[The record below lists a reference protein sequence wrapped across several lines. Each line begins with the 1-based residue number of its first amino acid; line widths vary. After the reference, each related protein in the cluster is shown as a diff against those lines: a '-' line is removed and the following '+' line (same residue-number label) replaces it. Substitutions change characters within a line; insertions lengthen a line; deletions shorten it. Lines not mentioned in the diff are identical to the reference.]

1 MWVTDLSPPEF
12 ERLDEIRLRSLG
24 ENVFALPDEIST
36 EMDTNPTDAAATE
49 K

>member
-1 MWVTDLSPPEF
+1 MRVTDLSPPEF

-24 ENVFALPDEIST
+24 ENVFAPPDEISV
-36 EMDTNPTDAAATE
+36 EMETSPVDAPAAE